1 MASQSGEQTESQ
13 SGEQAQEDSVRQV
26 EVCKLWL
33 DQQPA
38 GMRTDT
44 YVVIFYRWLKENRF
58 ELLKTGHGDPY
69 QHLKVDLLGLIE

>member
-1 MASQSGEQTESQ
+1 MARPTTSRDANGH
-13 SGEQAQEDSVRQV
+13 
-26 EVCKLWL
+26 
-33 DQQPA
+33 
-38 GMRTDT
+38 